1 MADWTT
7 VLPIDDLPL
16 AKSTVVTLD
25 ETKVLLYRTEERIYA
40 IGNRCTH
47 QGAPL
52 DRGVVKPGADPT
64 VTCPAHG
71 SMFRLADGRVMRP
84 PAGSPVASFEA
95 QGHRRHGRAP
105 PRLTLSPDRGPPG
118 RPIHL
123 PTMQADRGGPQH
135 DGASVFRKQRAVT
148 DDQVRRDA
156 RVAGLREFQTPSLE
170 AVEQRR
176 RQLWQRTATGLAAVA
191 FLVVVL
197 SFIPD
202 RQAALLGAGRAQIG
216 VLVVAGLFFLWAFE
230 KESALE
236 RLTRSLTNER
246 VLTAA
251 LTNRLHEVSLLLD
264 AGKQMN
270 AVLELNELLD
280 TILRSACELLDA
292 TGGSVMLVEETDLV
306 TKAVIGR
313 VVPPGHRVRLG
324 DGVAGHV
331 ALRREPVLIEGQADA
346 ESFPG
351 LTEREH
357 YVDSSMSAPLVHR
370 AELQGVLNVNAPLGR
385 SFTEYDLR
393 ALAVF
398 AEQAALAIANA
409 RLYEAERAHVAA
421 LLQLRPR
428 REAG

>member
-1 MADWTT
+1 MLRKRRSTDADH
-7 VLPIDDLPL
+7 V
-16 AKSTVVTLD
+16 
-25 ETKVLLYRTEERIYA
+25 
-40 IGNRCTH
+40 
-47 QGAPL
+47 
-52 DRGVVKPGADPT
+52 
-64 VTCPAHG
+64 
-71 SMFRLADGRVMRP
+71 
-84 PAGSPVASFEA
+84 
-95 QGHRRHGRAP
+95 RH
-105 PRLTLSPDRGPPG
+105 
-118 RPIHL
+118 
-123 PTMQADRGGPQH
+123 
-135 DGASVFRKQRAVT
+135 
-148 DDQVRRDA
+148 DA
-156 RVAGLREFQTPSLE
+156 RVAGLRGFQTPSLE
-170 AVEQRR
+170 TVEQRR
-176 RQLWQRTATGLAAVA
+176 RQLWLRTASGLAAVA
-191 FLVVVL
+191 ILVLVL
-197 SFIPD
+197 SIIPD
-202 RQAALLGAGRAQIG
+202 QQAALLGAGRAQIG
-216 VLVVAGLFFLWAFE
+216 VLVIAGLFFLWAFE

-292 TGGSVMLVEETDLV
+292 TGGSVMLVEQTDLV
-306 TKAVIGR
+306 TVAVLGR
-313 VVPPGHRVRLG
+313 HLPPGHRVRLG
-324 DGVAGHV
+324 EGVAGHV

-346 ESFPG
+346 DSFPG
-351 LTEREH
+351 LAEREP
-357 YVDSSMSAPLVHR
+357 YVDSSMSVPLVHR

-421 LLQLRPR
+421 LLELRPR

>member
-1 MADWTT
+1 
-7 VLPIDDLPL
+7 
-16 AKSTVVTLD
+16 
-25 ETKVLLYRTEERIYA
+25 
-40 IGNRCTH
+40 
-47 QGAPL
+47 
-52 DRGVVKPGADPT
+52 
-64 VTCPAHG
+64 
-71 SMFRLADGRVMRP
+71 
-84 PAGSPVASFEA
+84 
-95 QGHRRHGRAP
+95 
-105 PRLTLSPDRGPPG
+105 
-118 RPIHL
+118 
-123 PTMQADRGGPQH
+123 
-135 DGASVFRKQRAVT
+135 
-148 DDQVRRDA
+148 
-156 RVAGLREFQTPSLE
+156 
-170 AVEQRR
+170 
-176 RQLWQRTATGLAAVA
+176 
-191 FLVVVL
+191 
-197 SFIPD
+197 
-202 RQAALLGAGRAQIG
+202 
-216 VLVVAGLFFLWAFE
+216 
-230 KESALE
+230 
-236 RLTRSLTNER
+236 
-246 VLTAA
+246 
-251 LTNRLHEVSLLLD
+251 
-264 AGKQMN
+264 MN

>member
-1 MADWTT
+1 
-7 VLPIDDLPL
+7 V
-16 AKSTVVTLD
+16 S
-25 ETKVLLYRTEERIYA
+25 
-40 IGNRCTH
+40 
-47 QGAPL
+47 
-52 DRGVVKPGADPT
+52 
-64 VTCPAHG
+64 
-71 SMFRLADGRVMRP
+71 
-84 PAGSPVASFEA
+84 
-95 QGHRRHGRAP
+95 
-105 PRLTLSPDRGPPG
+105 
-118 RPIHL
+118 
-123 PTMQADRGGPQH
+123 
-135 DGASVFRKQRAVT
+135 

-216 VLVVAGLFFLWAFE
+216 ILVVAGLFFLWAFE

-306 TKAVIGR
+306 TVCALGRDAAVGQR
-313 VVPPGHRVRLG
+313 MRLG
-324 DGVAGHV
+324 EGVAGYV
-331 ALRREPVLIEGQADA
+331 AIRRDPVLIDGHADP
-346 ESFPG
+346 ELFPG
-351 LTEREH
+351 LVLREP
-357 YVDSSMSAPLVHR
+357 YVESAMSVPLVHR
-370 AELQGVLNVNAPLGR
+370 AELQGVLNVNAPIGR

-421 LLQLRPR
+421 LLDLRKR
-428 REAG
+428 REVG

>member
-1 MADWTT
+1 
-7 VLPIDDLPL
+7 
-16 AKSTVVTLD
+16 
-25 ETKVLLYRTEERIYA
+25 
-40 IGNRCTH
+40 
-47 QGAPL
+47 
-52 DRGVVKPGADPT
+52 
-64 VTCPAHG
+64 
-71 SMFRLADGRVMRP
+71 
-84 PAGSPVASFEA
+84 
-95 QGHRRHGRAP
+95 
-105 PRLTLSPDRGPPG
+105 
-118 RPIHL
+118 
-123 PTMQADRGGPQH
+123 
-135 DGASVFRKQRAVT
+135 VFRKQRAVT

-202 RQAALLGAGRAQIG
+202 RQAAFLGAGRAQIG